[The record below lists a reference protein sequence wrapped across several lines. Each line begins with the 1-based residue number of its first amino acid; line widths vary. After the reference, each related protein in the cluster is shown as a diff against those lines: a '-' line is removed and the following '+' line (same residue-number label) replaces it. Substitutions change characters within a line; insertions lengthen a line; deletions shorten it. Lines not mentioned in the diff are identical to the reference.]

1 MVGITRSKVIFSIVP
16 FVACHCSLPTG
27 LWIDA
32 STICFQPFDDWFYG
46 PILSEERREDI
57 AAPWPLVDATRVPET
72 KALDFRNLYHF
83 EYVSIQDIDLKYPGF
98 WCMWTAN
105 FVCSCIRMP
114 SQQNL
119 IIRLVFLTCSSCC
132 FAKQREKQS
141 TRSWNIQAFYFSA
154 WGCEMHK
161 SKDTSKTWG
170 KAMYI
175 KDGKRRI
182 LFLAG
187 AQRLPMISSFISLFY
202 FWVVSAI

>member
-1 MVGITRSKVIFSIVP
+1 MPDRMPNRMSEDMSDRMPEDVPVRTCINVMVGITRSKVIFSIVP

-98 WCMWTAN
+98 
-105 FVCSCIRMP
+105 
-114 SQQNL
+114 
-119 IIRLVFLTCSSCC
+119 
-132 FAKQREKQS
+132 
-141 TRSWNIQAFYFSA
+141 
-154 WGCEMHK
+154 
-161 SKDTSKTWG
+161 
-170 KAMYI
+170 
-175 KDGKRRI
+175 
-182 LFLAG
+182 
-187 AQRLPMISSFISLFY
+187 
-202 FWVVSAI
+202 